1 MSDNIFDT
9 IVVGGGP
16 AGLSAALYA
25 ARQRLRTLL
34 ITKDVGGQMTLAQKI
49 ENYPGAPFIS
59 GIELAQTMLEQA
71 QEFGAEV
78 LYDEVT
84 RVGEAD
90 ELFQV
95 HTRGSGAYLSQT
107 LILAFGKTPRE
118 IGVPGEQRL
127 TGRGVSY
134 CAICDAPLYR
144 GKHVLIVG
152 WGEPAF
158 EAADLLC
165 RYQNKVY
172 IVHRGKAEQPEELR
186 EKCEVEVIPQSEV
199 AEIRGDVKV
208 ESVILRNLS
217 TGETRELKIDA
228 VFVELGYVAKTSWV
242 KDFVKLNEQGE
253 IIVDSLC
260 RTSKPGV
267 YAAGDVTNIPYKQAV
282 IAAAQG
288 TIAALE
294 AYNYIQQKKGK
305 PTIKSDWRELQK

>member
-71 QEFGAEV
+71 QKFGAEV

-84 RVGEAD
+84 RVEEAD
-90 ELFQV
+90 GGFQV
-95 HTRGSGAYLSQT
+95 HTRGGGTYRSQT

-144 GKHVLIVG
+144 GKRVLIVG

-172 IVHRGKAEQPEELR
+172 IVHRGRGQAGELR
-186 EKCEVEVIPQSEV
+186 ERCDVEVIPQSEV
-199 AEIRGDVKV
+199 AEIKGGIKV
-208 ESVILRNLS
+208 ESVVLKNLA
-217 TGETRELKIDA
+217 TGETRELEVDA
-228 VFVELGYVAKTSWV
+228 VFVELGYVAKTEWV

-253 IIVDSLC
+253 IIVDNLC
-260 RTSKPGV
+260 RTSRPGV